1 MPSRRDLITMTPDER
16 KAFVNDAKTATLVTN
31 GKDGYP
37 HAVAMWFYSDEDDVV
52 WMTTYR
58 KSQKVANL
66 HRDPKAALHVE
77 SGITYETLKGVLL
90 RGTVEI
96 IDDTDAVLGTLG
108 RITGKMTGASIEGV
122 DDGMRMMASKRIVMK
137 FTPVKFASWDHT
149 KLGGRY

>member
-16 KAFVNDAKTATLVTN
+16 RAFVREAKTATLVTN

-37 HAVAMWFYSDEDDVV
+37 HAVAMWFYCDDDDVV

-66 HRDPKAALHVE
+66 RRDSKAALHVE
-77 SGITYETLKGVLL
+77 SGVTYETLKGVLL
-90 RGTVEI
+90 RGDIEI
-96 IDDTDAVLGTLG
+96 VDDTEAVLRTLS
-108 RITGKMTGASIEGV
+108 RITEKMTGATIGNV
-122 DDGMRMMASKRIVMK
+122 DDGMRAMASKRIVMK
-137 FTPVKFASWDHT
+137 FTPVKIASWDHT

>member
-1 MPSRRDLITMTPDER
+1 MPSRRDLIKMTRDER
-16 KAFVNDAKTATLVTN
+16 RAFVREAKTATLVTN

-37 HAVAMWFYSDEDDVV
+37 HAVAMWFYSDDDDVV

-66 HRDPKAALHVE
+66 RRDPKAAIHVE
-77 SGITYETLKGVLL
+77 SGVTYETLKGVLL
-90 RGTVEI
+90 RGDIEI
-96 IDDTDAVLGTLG
+96 VDDAERVLETLT
-108 RITGKMTGASIEGV
+108 RITEKMTDSTIENV
-122 DDGMRMMASKRIVMK
+122 DEGMRLMASKRIVMK